1 MASNSSAASL
11 PYHEPG
17 ITTILIQ
24 GSFLVIL
31 NVINTILDNTVYCGL
46 LGQIFVGVAWGTP
59 GAKWLSE
66 ATEEAIV
73 QLGYLGLILLVYEGG
88 LSTSFASLKANLL
101 LSIAVAIT
109 GISVPIGLSFLLQ
122 GLAGATPLQAF
133 AAGAAL
139 CSTSLGTTFT
149 VLGTSGLTQSRL
161 GVVLTSAA
169 MMDDVVGL
177 VMVQVI
183 SNLGGSSSSFSA
195 TTVIRPVFVSLAFAV
210 LIPLACRL
218 IVKPAT
224 LFLNK
229 HREANPSG
237 SMQRFLVMRQTGFF
251 IQTAVLLGFVAGGS
265 FAGTSNLF
273 TAYLAGASISW
284 WDTEVPH
291 LPVARSQSTDASHAG
306 TQSSVGMV
314 SSNSDSQVTDNGE
327 SIRSYASG
335 HICGI
340 AIYQRYYQQAVEK
353 ILKPLFFASIGFSIP
368 ISQMFTGSVV
378 WRGIVYTILMMFG
391 KLVCGLWL
399 VRFSVSP
406 YVPERLK
413 LRKLRLP
420 SMPHLWGAS
429 AKEGAKAER
438 KKDPNRKHSHSDVP
452 RPQREEQQ
460 IPSQAQTSPRSEEET
475 ARQHGSS
482 SEQDE
487 HADNSTPAVRH
498 TSHDAKKPI
507 SLYPASIVGSAM
519 VARGEIGFLIS
530 SLAQS
535 KGIFASSSSSSS
547 SGADEIFLV
556 ATWAIMLC
564 TIIGPLAVG
573 LLVRRVNK
581 LQKNGDNA
589 VEGRRDVLGVWG
601 VE

>member
-1 MASNSSAASL
+1 MAASSAASL

-66 ATEEAIV
+66 STEEAIV

-101 LSIAVAIT
+101 LSIAVAVT
-109 GISVPIGLSFLLQ
+109 GIGVPIGLSFVLQ
-122 GLAGATPLQAF
+122 SLAGATPLQAF

-149 VLGTSGLTQSRL
+149 VLATSGLTKSRL

-183 SNLGGSSSSFSA
+183 SNLGGSGSSFSA

-210 LIPLACRL
+210 LIPLVCRL

-229 HREANPSG
+229 HREAHPSG
-237 SMQRFLVMRQTGFF
+237 PMQKFLSMHQTSFF
-251 IQTAVLLGFVAGGS
+251 VQTAVLLGFVAGGS

-284 WDTEVPH
+284 WDVEVPH
-291 LPVARSQSTDASHAG
+291 LPVEKSQSTDASHAG
-306 TQSSVGMV
+306 RQSSAGEV
-314 SSNSDSQVTDNGE
+314 SNDNVSQVIDNGD
-327 SIRSYASG
+327 SIRSQSSAHTSG
-335 HICGI
+335 V
-340 AIYQRYYQQAVEK
+340 AIYERYYQQAVEK

-378 WRGIVYTILMMFG
+378 WRGIVYTILMLFG

-406 YVPERLK
+406 YIPERLK

-420 SMPHLWGAS
+420 SMPHLWGAL
-429 AKEGAKAER
+429 AKKEAKAER
-438 KKDPNRKHSHSDVP
+438 KKDPNRKHSHADSLQ
-452 RPQREEQQ
+452 PQREEQQ
-460 IPSQAQTSPRSEEET
+460 IPSQAQTSPRSEEDT
-475 ARQHGSS
+475 AQQHGAS

-487 HADNSTPAVRH
+487 HADNSTRH
-498 TSHDAKKPI
+498 TSRDPKKPI
-507 SLYPASIVGSAM
+507 SLYPASILGSAM

-535 KGIFASSSSSSS
+535 KGIFTSASGSSP
-547 SGADEIFLV
+547 SGSDEIFLV

-564 TIIGPLAVG
+564 TIIGPLTVG
-573 LLVRRVNK
+573 LLVRRVRK
-581 LQKNGDNA
+581 LQKTGDNT
-589 VEGRRDVLGVWG
+589 VEGKRDVLGVWG

>member
-1 MASNSSAASL
+1 MATASPASL

-24 GSFLVIL
+24 SSFLAVL
-31 NVINTILDNTVYCGL
+31 NVVNAILDNTVYCGL

-59 GAKWLSE
+59 GAKWLAES
-66 ATEEAIV
+66 TEEAIV

-101 LSIAVAIT
+101 LSVAVAIT
-109 GISVPIGLSFLLQ
+109 GISVPIGLSFTLQ
-122 GLAGATPLQAF
+122 TLIGATPLQAF

-149 VLGTSGLTQSRL
+149 VLATSGLTKSRL

-183 SNLGGSSSSFSA
+183 SDLGGSASSFSA

-210 LIPLACRL
+210 LVPLICRL
-218 IVKPAT
+218 IAKPVT

-229 HREANPSG
+229 QREASPTCLLQKLLSKH
-237 SMQRFLVMRQTGFF
+237 QTTFA
-251 IQTAVLLGFVAGGS
+251 IHIAILLGFVAGGS

-273 TAYLAGASISW
+273 TAYLAGACISW
-284 WDTEVPH
+284 WDAELPH
-291 LPVARSQSTDASHAG
+291 LPVEKSKSTDARQDG
-306 TQSSVGMV
+306 TRSSTVMAPNNSGSQANGDAERARSF
-314 SSNSDSQVTDNGE
+314 SS
-327 SIRSYASG
+327 AHCSG
-335 HICGI
+335 L
-340 AIYQRYYQQAVEK
+340 AIYERYYQQPVEK

-378 WRGIVYTILMMFG
+378 WRGIVYTILMIFA
-391 KLVCGLWL
+391 KLVCGLLL

-406 YVPERLK
+406 CIPERLK

-429 AKEGAKAER
+429 SKKDSNAGR
-438 KKDPNRKHSHSDVP
+438 KKDQNREHSHADAP
-452 RPQREEQQ
+452 QPQRAEQQ
-460 IPSQAQTSPRSEEET
+460 ISKAQTPAET
-475 ARQHGSS
+475 ENETTVQHGSPS
-482 SEQDE
+482 AQD
-487 HADNSTPAVRH
+487 ADTDNSTPAVRQ
-498 TSHDAKKPI
+498 TSPDPKKPI
-507 SLYPASIVGSAM
+507 SLYPASILGSAM

-530 SLAQS
+530 SLAES
-535 KGIFASSSSSSS
+535 KGIFSSTSTASN
-547 SGADEIFLV
+547 GADKIFLV
-556 ATWAIMLC
+556 VTWAIMLC
-564 TIIGPLAVG
+564 TIIGPLSVG
-573 LLVRRVNK
+573 LLVRRVKK
-581 LQKNGDNA
+581 LQKNGRNA